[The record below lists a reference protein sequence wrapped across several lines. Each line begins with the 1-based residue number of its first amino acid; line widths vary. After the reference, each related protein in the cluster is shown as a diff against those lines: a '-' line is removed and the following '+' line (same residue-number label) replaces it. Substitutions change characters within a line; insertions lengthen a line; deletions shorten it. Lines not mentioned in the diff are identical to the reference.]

1 MNRTLVIVLVILAAI
16 AAFFVIWYAGNDTD
30 NQLNQQD
37 RNTATQTST
46 SSNTV
51 RSSVVL
57 EENDPGNAAEVR
69 SATLSQSGFI
79 VIFTTSTTT
88 TDGSVQGVS
97 RLLSPGTYRDMTI
110 QLDSPVVTE
119 ETLVA
124 VLFADTNG
132 NGVFD
137 AGEDPYMS
145 NQDLIIISDVDVVGT
160 SLQQEPAIL
169 DAQIEF
175 FIENATTT
183 EA

>member
-1 MNRTLVIVLVILAAI
+1 MNRTPVIILIVLAVVVAL
-16 AAFFVIWYAGNDTD
+16 FVIWYMGNDAD
-30 NQLNQQD
+30 DQLSQQ
-37 RNTATQTST
+37 NNNSTTATST
-46 SSNTV
+46 ESNTT

-57 EENDPGNAAEVR
+57 EENNAGNVAEIR

-97 RLLSPGTYRDMTI
+97 SLLSPGTYSDVMI

-124 VLFADTNG
+124 VLFADSNG

-137 AGEDPYMS
+137 MGQDPYLS
-145 NQDLIIISDVDVVGT
+145 NRDLIIISDVDVVGT

-169 DAQIEF
+169 DQQIEF